1 MTVKESGPAVVA
13 LLLGISVSRADAART
28 PTPETPPPGR
38 CNKSIIKHLYTEPR
52 HPPAR
57 QYGTAETLVKS
68 LAIFSRRLALATLG
82 NAGVASWSSGADS
95 DHSAW

>member
-38 CNKSIIKHLYTEPR
+38 CNKSIIKRLYTKPR
-52 HPPAR
+52 DPPAR
-57 QYGTAETLVKS
+57 QY
-68 LAIFSRRLALATLG
+68 
-82 NAGVASWSSGADS
+82 
-95 DHSAW
+95 